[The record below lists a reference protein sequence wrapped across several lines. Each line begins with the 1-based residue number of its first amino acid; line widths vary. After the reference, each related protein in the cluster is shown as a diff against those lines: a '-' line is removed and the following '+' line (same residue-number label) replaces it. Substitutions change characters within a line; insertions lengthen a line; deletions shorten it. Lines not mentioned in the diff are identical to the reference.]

1 MQNRDPDGTIESCR
15 LMTAILSIIQI
26 ILSLLLVGGILL
38 QRSEAG
44 LGSAFG
50 ADGTTGRHT
59 RRGFE
64 KTLFYATIVI
74 SVLFCI
80 SSFVSLFFLG

>member
-1 MQNRDPDGTIESCR
+1 MISLLPYIQ
-15 LMTAILSIIQI
+15 AILSV
-26 ILSLLLVGGILL
+26 LLLVGILL

-50 ADGTTGRHT
+50 ADGMNSARYA

-64 KTLFYATIVI
+64 KLLFNATII
-74 SVLFCI
+74 IAILFAV
-80 SSFVSLFFLG
+80 SSFASLFFRS

>member
-1 MQNRDPDGTIESCR
+1 MAQ
-15 LMTAILSIIQI
+15 ILPYIQVV
-26 ILSLLLVGGILL
+26 LSLLLIAGVLI

-50 ADGTTGRHT
+50 ADGTSVGKHT

-64 KTLFYATIVI
+64 RTIFIGTMVI
-74 SVLFCI
+74 AVLFAL
-80 SSFVSLFFLG
+80 SALVGLLLGR

>member
-1 MQNRDPDGTIESCR
+1 MATYLPY
-15 LMTAILSIIQI
+15 IQI
-26 ILSLLLVGGILL
+26 VLSLLLIGGILL

-50 ADGTTGRHT
+50 SDGMSGGRFS

-64 KTLFYATIVI
+64 RTLFIGTIIVAILFAVSAFASLLI
-74 SVLFCI
+74 S
-80 SSFVSLFFLG
+80 

>member
-1 MQNRDPDGTIESCR
+1 MQTLITYIQ
-15 LMTAILSIIQI
+15 LVLSI
-26 ILSLLLVGGILL
+26 LLIAGILL

-50 ADGTTGRHT
+50 ADGMNSTRFT

-64 KTLFYATIVI
+64 KFLFNGTIIIAILFTATA
-74 SVLFCI
+74 FA
-80 SSFVSLFFLG
+80 SLFLRS

>member
-1 MQNRDPDGTIESCR
+1 MITLDSVDMAHT
-15 LMTAILSIIQI
+15 LSYIQI
-26 ILSLLLVGGILL
+26 ILSIILIAGILF

-50 ADGTTGRHT
+50 ADGMTVGRYT

-64 KTLFYATIVI
+64 KFVFIGTIVVT
-74 SVLFCI
+74 VLFAL
-80 SSFVSLFFLG
+80 SAFASLLLGR

>member
-1 MQNRDPDGTIESCR
+1 MAHALPY
-15 LMTAILSIIQI
+15 IQVV
-26 ILSLLLVGGILL
+26 LSLLLIGGVLL

-50 ADGTTGRHT
+50 ADGMTAGRYN

-64 KTLFYATIVI
+64 RTLFQATIVVAI
-74 SVLFCI
+74 LFAVTA
-80 SSFVSLFFLG
+80 FASLFFAR

>member
-1 MQNRDPDGTIESCR
+1 MQTLIPYIQVV
-15 LMTAILSIIQI
+15 LSV
-26 ILSLLLVGGILL
+26 LLVIGILL

-50 ADGTTGRHT
+50 ADGMGSTRYS

-64 KTLFYATIVI
+64 KFLFNGTIVVAI
-74 SVLFCI
+74 LFTI
-80 SSFVSLFFLG
+80 TAFASLFFRS

>member
-1 MQNRDPDGTIESCR
+1 
-15 LMTAILSIIQI
+15 MTSLLPYIQAILSV
-26 ILSLLLVGGILL
+26 LLLVGILL

-50 ADGTTGRHT
+50 ADGMNSTRYT

-64 KTLFYATIVI
+64 KFLFNATIIVAI
-74 SVLFCI
+74 LFAV
-80 SSFVSLFFLG
+80 SSFASLFFRS